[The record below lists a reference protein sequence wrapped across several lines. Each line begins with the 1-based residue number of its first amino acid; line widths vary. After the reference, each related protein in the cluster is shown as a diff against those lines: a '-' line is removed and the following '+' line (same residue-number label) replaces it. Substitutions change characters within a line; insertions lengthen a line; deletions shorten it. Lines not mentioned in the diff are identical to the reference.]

1 MTIDEQPKAAEPQL
15 SPGRAIRIG
24 NRRIPLPQSRALRI
38 ALGVFFVLCGVFG
51 FLPVLGFWMVPVG
64 LAVLAVDIPAARRAH
79 RRLTVTA
86 LRWYDEARARLG
98 YPPSQRRLRADRNS
112 S

>member
-1 MTIDEQPKAAEPQL
+1 VTIDEKPKAAEPQA
-15 SPGRAIRIG
+15 SPSRAIRIG
-24 NRRIPLPQSRALRI
+24 KRKIPLPQNRILRI
-38 ALGVFFVLCGVFG
+38 ALGVFFVLCGILG

-64 LAVLAVDIPAARRAH
+64 LAVLAVDIPVARRAH

-86 LRWYDEARARLG
+86 LRWWDEACARLG